1 MKRIDKET
9 IDKAVKRLRDK
20 FSHENLIKMPKFSH
34 LSPEKHAQMLIF
46 AEALAL
52 SLLDSYFKINK

>member
-20 FSHENLIKMPKFSH
+20 FSHENLIKMSKFSQ

>member
-20 FSHENLIKMPKFSH
+20 FSHENLIKISKFSH

-52 SLLDSYFKINK
+52 SLLDSYLRINK